1 MPTHTV
7 EQLPAAM
14 VPCSQFSRPKPKVEW
29 EGEVNNRGI
38 AHLSR
43 ALARAAMSL
52 AEQQAALFAKLKD
65 LGIDTKTVEH
75 KQCFTA
81 EDVERFSR
89 PALNTGPHLR
99 RL

>member
-1 MPTHTV
+1 
-7 EQLPAAM
+7 
-14 VPCSQFSRPKPKVEW
+14 
-29 EGEVNNRGI
+29 
-38 AHLSR
+38 
-43 ALARAAMSL
+43 MSL